1 MSSARDQT
9 VSATASVPLS
19 SPWEPFQSP
28 AFRMLWG
35 ATVISNVGTWMHDI
49 GAAWL
54 MTSLTDRPIMIA
66 LVQAATSLPMVF
78 LALPAGALAD
88 IVDRRRYLLGLQ
100 IGMLVSAALLAVV
113 VFLDLAS
120 PWVLLL
126 FTFALGA
133 GAALMAP
140 AWQAITPELVTREVL
155 PAALVLNSAGTNVS
169 RAIGPALGGIII
181 AHAGSAAVF
190 ICNALSFVAIII
202 ALLRWQRTMPANSL
216 PAEHF
221 IGAMRAGLRYVWQ
234 SPPLHR
240 VLVRTAGF
248 FVFASAMWALLP
260 LIARSTLQQGPGGYG
275 VLLALLGLGAV
286 TGALILPRLRTR
298 FLPDHLMLGGTLAF
312 SVATAALGFLPRF
325 AVACGAMAL
334 AGMAWIAVLSSLNIA
349 AQQAVPA
356 WVRARALSIY
366 LIVFFGGMAVGC
378 TVWGAL
384 ASRVGIQTSLVIAAA
399 GLLLSLSL
407 VRRFS
412 LGQGEG
418 CDLAPSMHWPAPVV
432 AVEPDPDRGP
442 VLVTIEY
449 RIAPEQTSAFAQAM
463 AEVRRLRLRDGAF
476 AWGLFANT
484 ADASR
489 IVESFWAES
498 WLEHLRQHARVS
510 VTDESVQRR
519 ANAFHIGPEP
529 PVVSHSL
536 SIVSPRGDPLTA
548 VDVHAHNAPQH

>member
-1 MSSARDQT
+1 LASSRDHT
-9 VSATASVPLS
+9 VNAAEPVSIA

-28 AFRMLWG
+28 AFRMLWT

-54 MTSLTDRPIMIA
+54 MTSLTERPMMIA

-88 IVDRRRYLLGLQ
+88 IVDRRRYLLVLQ
-100 IGMLVSAALLAVV
+100 FGMLVSAALLAVV
-113 VFLDLAS
+113 VFLGLAS
-120 PWVLLL
+120 PWALLL

-140 AWQAITPELVTREVL
+140 AWQAVTPELVSREAL

-169 RAIGPALGGIII
+169 RAIGPALGGLLI
-181 AHAGSAAVF
+181 ARAGPAAVF
-190 ICNALSFVAIII
+190 TCNALSFLAIIA
-202 ALLRWQRTMPANSL
+202 ALLRWQRTLPVNPL

-240 VLVRTAGF
+240 VLVRTAVF

-260 LIARSTLQQGPGGYG
+260 LIARSTLKQGPGGYG

-286 TGALILPRLRTR
+286 MGAFILPHLRSR
-298 FLPDHLMLGGTLAF
+298 CWPDHLMIGGTLVF
-312 SVATAALGFLPRF
+312 SAATAALGLFPIF
-325 AVACGAMAL
+325 AVACGAMAM
-334 AGMAWIAVLSSLNIA
+334 AGMAWISVLSCLNIA
-349 AQQAVPA
+349 AQQAVPV
-356 WVRARALSIY
+356 WVRARALSVY
-366 LIVFFGGMAVGC
+366 LIVFFGGMAVGS
-378 TVWGAL
+378 TLWGAL
-384 ASRVGIQTSLVIAAA
+384 AARVGIQTSLVIAAA
-399 GLLLSLSL
+399 GLLLGLLL
-407 VRRFS
+407 VRQFS
-412 LGQGEG
+412 LGQGDG
-418 CDLAPSMHWPAPVV
+418 SDLAPSVHWPAPVV

-449 RIAPEQTSAFAQAM
+449 HIAPEQTDAFAQVM
-463 AEVRRLRLRDGAF
+463 SEVRRMRLRDGAF
-476 AWGLFANT
+476 AWGLFAST
-484 ADASR
+484 ADPTR
-489 IVESFWAES
+489 VVESFWVES

-510 VTDESVQRR
+510 VADEGVQNR

-529 PVVSHSL
+529 PAVSHHI
-536 SIVSPRGDPLTA
+536 SILLPRGGA
-548 VDVHAHNAPQH
+548 